1 MLFYTYIPI
10 YSRLQGG
17 TDVNV
22 MLFIRYLFDFSI
34 FFPTALLCIAP
45 VRDHL
50 KSPKRSPL
58 IALGVVAVCWL
69 AFSVIGAAFG
79 INSNMLLWWEMLLAF
94 CLYRRAL
101 RDSFSFGQPAFAFT
115 TSTMVISMCRML
127 AVVINARA
135 ELNNPDNVYLLSTS
149 MLSLGLSAAL
159 SALYY
164 STTVSWIRWL
174 LNQFDE
180 ERLWRTVWVWPMAL
194 TALFIFIL
202 PQDPA
207 TVLVNR
213 MQKISVLVILA
224 SFISV
229 FLQLYQYYRIAREC
243 TLNLHLTQ
251 ENQMLAVESRR
262 YTELRTY
269 MEQTRHL
276 RHDFRQHMR
285 VISGLTESGNLD
297 ALKVYLRQYESEI
310 GDAPTLLCSNPAVDA
325 IAGYYAL
332 WAANKQIPIHWSLNL
347 PDQLPLPEADLCML
361 LGNLL
366 ENALL
371 ASESLPPEQRD
382 VSVVCQML
390 SPAML
395 GLIVENRYDGV
406 LKRHGDTLYSTRHSG
421 CGTGLISVKSAVRKY
436 NGQLTL
442 DTENQ
447 TFRVHILLNL

>member
-1 MLFYTYIPI
+1 MLCF
-10 YSRLQGG
+10 
-17 TDVNV
+17 
-22 MLFIRYLFDFSI
+22 
-34 FFPTALLCIAP
+34 AP

-50 KSPKRSPL
+50 KFSKHFIPMV
-58 IALGVVAVCWL
+58 LGVAAVFWL
-69 AFSVIGAAFG
+69 AFSLFGAVLGA
-79 INSNMLLWWEMLLAF
+79 NSNALLWWAMLLAF
-94 CLYRRAL
+94 CLYQRAL
-101 RDSFSFGQPAFAFT
+101 GFSFSLGRSAFAFT
-115 TSTMVISMCRML
+115 ASTMVISMCRML

-135 ELNNPDNVYLLSTS
+135 ELNNSENVYLFSTS
-149 MLSLGLSAAL
+149 ALSLGLSAVL
-159 SALYY
+159 SVLYV

-180 ERLWRTVWVWPMAL
+180 ERLWRTVWIWPMAL

-207 TVLVNR
+207 TILVNR
-213 MQKISVLVILA
+213 MQKISILVILA

-276 RHDFRQHMR
+276 RHDFRQHLR

-297 ALKVYLRQYESEI
+297 ALKTYLHQYESEI
-310 GDAPTLLCSNPAVDA
+310 GDAPALLCSNPAVDA

-332 WAANKQIPIHWSLNL
+332 WASQKQIPIHWNLNL
-347 PDQLPLPEADLCML
+347 PDQLPLPESDLCML
-361 LGNLL
+361 MGNLL

-371 ASESLPPEQRD
+371 ASESLPPEERD

-395 GLIVENRYDGV
+395 GLIVENRYDGT

-421 CGTGLISVKSAVRKY
+421 CGMGLISVKSAVRKY
-436 NGQLTL
+436 NGQLTMS
-442 DTENQ
+442 TENK

>member
-1 MLFYTYIPI
+1 MNILLFA
-10 YSRLQGG
+10 
-17 TDVNV
+17 
-22 MLFIRYLFDFSI
+22 RYLVDFSI
-34 FFPTALLCIAP
+34 FFPVALLCIAP
-45 VRDHL
+45 VRSHM
-50 KSPKRSPL
+50 KFPKRSPL
-58 IALGVVAVCWL
+58 IVLGIAAVFWL
-69 AFSVIGAAFG
+69 AFSLFGAVLGA
-79 INSNMLLWWEMLLAF
+79 NSNALLWWAMLLAF
-94 CLYRRAL
+94 CLYQRAL
-101 RDSFSFGQPAFAFT
+101 GFSFSLGRSAFAFT
-115 TSTMVISMCRML
+115 ASTMVISMCRML

-135 ELNNPDNVYLLSTS
+135 ELNNSENVYLFSTS
-149 MLSLGLSAAL
+149 ALSLGLSAVL
-159 SALYY
+159 SVLYV
-164 STTVSWIRWL
+164 STTVPWIRWL

-180 ERLWRTVWVWPMAL
+180 ERLWRTVWIWPMAL

-207 TVLVNR
+207 TILVNR
-213 MQKISVLVILA
+213 MQKISILVILA

-276 RHDFRQHMR
+276 RHDFRQHLR

-297 ALKVYLRQYESEI
+297 ALKTYLHQYESEI
-310 GDAPTLLCSNPAVDA
+310 GDAPALLCSNPAVDA

-332 WAANKQIPIHWSLNL
+332 WASQKQIPIHWNLNL
-347 PDQLPLPEADLCML
+347 PDQLSLPEADLCML
-361 LGNLL
+361 MGNLL

-371 ASESLPPEQRD
+371 ASENLPPEERD

-395 GLIVENRYDGV
+395 GLIVENRYDGT

-421 CGTGLISVKSAVRKY
+421 CGMGLISVKSAVRKY
-436 NGQLTL
+436 NGQLTMS
-442 DTENQ
+442 TENK

>member
-1 MLFYTYIPI
+1 MKF
-10 YSRLQGG
+10 
-17 TDVNV
+17 
-22 MLFIRYLFDFSI
+22 
-34 FFPTALLCIAP
+34 
-45 VRDHL
+45 
-50 KSPKRSPL
+50 PKRSPL
-58 IALGVVAVCWL
+58 IVLGIAAVFWL
-69 AFSVIGAAFG
+69 GFSLFGAVLGA
-79 INSNMLLWWEMLLAF
+79 NSNALLWWAMLLAF
-94 CLYRRAL
+94 CLYQRAL
-101 RDSFSFGQPAFAFT
+101 GFSFSLGRSAFAFT
-115 TSTMVISMCRML
+115 ASTMVISMCRML

-135 ELNNPDNVYLLSTS
+135 ELNNSENVYLFSTS
-149 MLSLGLSAAL
+149 ALSLGLSAVL
-159 SALYY
+159 SVLYV
-164 STTVSWIRWL
+164 STTVPWIRWL

-180 ERLWRTVWVWPMAL
+180 ERLWRTVWIWPMAL

-207 TVLVNR
+207 TILVNR
-213 MQKISVLVILA
+213 MQKISILVILA

-276 RHDFRQHMR
+276 RHDFRQHLR

-297 ALKVYLRQYESEI
+297 ALKTYLHQYESEI
-310 GDAPTLLCSNPAVDA
+310 GDAPALLCSNPAVDA

-332 WAANKQIPIHWSLNL
+332 WASQKQIPIHWNLNL
-347 PDQLPLPEADLCML
+347 PDQLSLPEADLCML
-361 LGNLL
+361 MGNLL

-371 ASESLPPEQRD
+371 ASENLPPEERD

-395 GLIVENRYDGV
+395 GLIVENRYDST

-421 CGTGLISVKSAVRKY
+421 CGMGLISVKSAVRKY
-436 NGQLTL
+436 NGQLTMS
-442 DTENQ
+442 TENK

>member
-1 MLFYTYIPI
+1 MNILLFA
-10 YSRLQGG
+10 
-17 TDVNV
+17 
-22 MLFIRYLFDFSI
+22 RYLADFSI
-34 FFPTALLCIAP
+34 FFPVALLCIAS
-45 VRDHL
+45 VRSHM
-50 KSPKRSPL
+50 KFPKRSPL
-58 IALGVVAVCWL
+58 IVLGIAAVFWL
-69 AFSVIGAAFG
+69 AFSLFGAVLGA
-79 INSNMLLWWEMLLAF
+79 NSNALLWWAMLLAF
-94 CLYRRAL
+94 CLYQRAL
-101 RDSFSFGQPAFAFT
+101 GSSFSLGRSAFAFT
-115 TSTMVISMCRML
+115 ASTMVISMCRML

-135 ELNNPDNVYLLSTS
+135 ELNNSENAYLFSTS
-149 MLSLGLSAAL
+149 ALSLGLSAVL
-159 SALYY
+159 SVLYV
-164 STTVSWIRWL
+164 STTVPWIRWL

-180 ERLWRTVWVWPMAL
+180 ERLWRTVWIWPMAL

-207 TVLVNR
+207 TILVNR
-213 MQKISVLVILA
+213 MQKISILVILA

-262 YTELRTY
+262 YAELRTY

-276 RHDFRQHMR
+276 RHDFRQHLH

-297 ALKVYLRQYESEI
+297 ALKTYLHQYESEI
-310 GDAPTLLCSNPAVDA
+310 GDAPALLCSNPAVDA

-332 WAANKQIPIHWSLNL
+332 WASQKQIPIHWNLNL
-347 PDQLPLPEADLCML
+347 PDQLPLPESDLCML
-361 LGNLL
+361 MGNLL

-371 ASESLPPEQRD
+371 ASENLPPEERD

-395 GLIVENRYDGV
+395 GLIVENRYDGT

-421 CGTGLISVKSAVRKY
+421 CRTGLISVKSAVRKY
-436 NGQLTL
+436 NGQLTMS
-442 DTENQ
+442 TENK

>member
-1 MLFYTYIPI
+1 MLCF
-10 YSRLQGG
+10 
-17 TDVNV
+17 
-22 MLFIRYLFDFSI
+22 
-34 FFPTALLCIAP
+34 AP

-50 KSPKRSPL
+50 KFSKHFIPMVLS
-58 IALGVVAVCWL
+58 VAAVFWL
-69 AFSVIGAAFG
+69 AFSLFGAVLGA
-79 INSNMLLWWEMLLAF
+79 NSNALLWWAMLLAF
-94 CLYRRAL
+94 CLYQRAL
-101 RDSFSFGQPAFAFT
+101 GFSFSLGRSAFAFT
-115 TSTMVISMCRML
+115 ASTMVISMCCML

-135 ELNNPDNVYLLSTS
+135 ELNNSENVYLFSTS
-149 MLSLGLSAAL
+149 ALSLGLSAVL
-159 SALYY
+159 SVLYV
-164 STTVSWIRWL
+164 STTVPWIRWL

-180 ERLWRTVWVWPMAL
+180 ERLWRTVWIWPMAL

-207 TVLVNR
+207 TILVNR
-213 MQKISVLVILA
+213 MQKISILVILA

-262 YTELRTY
+262 YAELRTY

-276 RHDFRQHMR
+276 RHDFRQHLR

-297 ALKVYLRQYESEI
+297 ALKTYLHQYESEI
-310 GDAPTLLCSNPAVDA
+310 GDAPALLCSNPAVDA

-332 WAANKQIPIHWSLNL
+332 WASQKQIPIHWNLNL
-347 PDQLPLPEADLCML
+347 PDQLSLPEADLCML
-361 LGNLL
+361 MGNLL

-371 ASESLPPEQRD
+371 ASENLPPEERD

-395 GLIVENRYDGV
+395 GLIVENRYDGT

-421 CGTGLISVKSAVRKY
+421 CGMGLISVKSAVRKY
-436 NGQLTL
+436 NGQLTMS
-442 DTENQ
+442 TENK

>member
-1 MLFYTYIPI
+1 MNILLFA
-10 YSRLQGG
+10 
-17 TDVNV
+17 
-22 MLFIRYLFDFSI
+22 RYLADFSI
-34 FFPTALLCIAP
+34 FFPVALLCIAP
-45 VRDHL
+45 VRSHM
-50 KSPKRSPL
+50 KFPKRSPL
-58 IALGVVAVCWL
+58 IVLGIAAVFWL
-69 AFSVIGAAFG
+69 AFSLFGAVLGA
-79 INSNMLLWWEMLLAF
+79 NSNALLWWAMLLAF

-101 RDSFSFGQPAFAFT
+101 GSSFSLGRSAFAFT
-115 TSTMVISMCRML
+115 ASTMVLSMCRML

-135 ELNNPDNVYLLSTS
+135 ELNNSENVYLFSTS
-149 MLSLGLSAAL
+149 ALSLGLSAVL
-159 SALYY
+159 SVLYV
-164 STTVSWIRWL
+164 STTVPWIRWL

-180 ERLWRTVWVWPMAL
+180 ERLWRTVWIWPMAL

-207 TVLVNR
+207 TILVNR
-213 MQKISVLVILA
+213 MQKISILVILA

-276 RHDFRQHMR
+276 RHDFRQHLR

-297 ALKVYLRQYESEI
+297 ALKTYLHQYESEI
-310 GDAPTLLCSNPAVDA
+310 GDAPALLCSNPAVDA

-332 WAANKQIPIHWSLNL
+332 WASQKQIPIHWNLNL
-347 PDQLPLPEADLCML
+347 PDQLSLPEADLCML
-361 LGNLL
+361 MGNLL

-371 ASESLPPEQRD
+371 ASENLPPEERD

-395 GLIVENRYDGV
+395 GLIVENRYDGT

-421 CGTGLISVKSAVRKY
+421 CGMGLISVKSAVRKY
-436 NGQLTL
+436 NGQLTMS
-442 DTENQ
+442 TENK

>member
-1 MLFYTYIPI
+1 MLCF
-10 YSRLQGG
+10 
-17 TDVNV
+17 
-22 MLFIRYLFDFSI
+22 
-34 FFPTALLCIAP
+34 AP

-50 KSPKRSPL
+50 KFSKHFIPMVLS
-58 IALGVVAVCWL
+58 VAAVFWL
-69 AFSVIGAAFG
+69 AFSLFGAVLGA
-79 INSNMLLWWEMLLAF
+79 NSNALLWWAMLLAF
-94 CLYRRAL
+94 CLYQRAL
-101 RDSFSFGQPAFAFT
+101 GFSFSLGRSAFAFT
-115 TSTMVISMCRML
+115 ASTMVISMCRML

-135 ELNNPDNVYLLSTS
+135 ELNNSENVYLFSTS
-149 MLSLGLSAAL
+149 ALSLGLSAVL
-159 SALYY
+159 SVLYV
-164 STTVSWIRWL
+164 STTVPWIRWL

-180 ERLWRTVWVWPMAL
+180 ERLWRTVWIWPMAL

-207 TVLVNR
+207 TILVNR
-213 MQKISVLVILA
+213 MQKISILVILA

-262 YTELRTY
+262 YAELRTY

-276 RHDFRQHMR
+276 RHDFRQHLR

-297 ALKVYLRQYESEI
+297 ALKTYLHQYESEI
-310 GDAPTLLCSNPAVDA
+310 GDAPALLCSNPAVDA

-332 WAANKQIPIHWSLNL
+332 WASQKQIPIHWNLNL
-347 PDQLPLPEADLCML
+347 PDQLSLPEADLCML
-361 LGNLL
+361 MGNLL

-371 ASESLPPEQRD
+371 ASENLPPEERD

-395 GLIVENRYDGV
+395 GLIVENRYDGT

-421 CGTGLISVKSAVRKY
+421 CGMGLISVKSAVRKY
-436 NGQLTL
+436 NGQLTMS
-442 DTENQ
+442 TENK

>member
-1 MLFYTYIPI
+1 MNILLFA
-10 YSRLQGG
+10 
-17 TDVNV
+17 
-22 MLFIRYLFDFSI
+22 RYLADFSI
-34 FFPTALLCIAP
+34 FFPVALLCIAP
-45 VRDHL
+45 VRSHM
-50 KSPKRSPL
+50 KFPKRSPL
-58 IALGVVAVCWL
+58 IVLGIAAVFWL
-69 AFSVIGAAFG
+69 AFSLFGAVLGA
-79 INSNMLLWWEMLLAF
+79 NSNALLWWAMLLAF
-94 CLYRRAL
+94 CLYRRVL
-101 RDSFSFGQPAFAFT
+101 SSSFFLGRSAFAFT

-135 ELNNPDNVYLLSTS
+135 ELNNPENVYLFSTS
-149 MLSLGLSAAL
+149 ALSLGLSAVL
-159 SALYY
+159 SVLYV
-164 STTVSWIRWL
+164 STTVPWIRWL

-180 ERLWRTVWVWPMAL
+180 ERLWRTVWIWPMAL

-207 TVLVNR
+207 TILVNR

-262 YTELRTY
+262 YAELRTY

-276 RHDFRQHMR
+276 RHDFRQHLR

-297 ALKVYLRQYESEI
+297 ALKTYLHQYESEI
-310 GDAPTLLCSNPAVDA
+310 GDAPALLCSNLAVDA

-332 WAANKQIPIHWSLNL
+332 WASQKQIPIHWNLNL
-347 PDQLPLPEADLCML
+347 PDQLPMPEADLCMMM
-361 LGNLL
+361 GNLL

-371 ASESLPPEQRD
+371 ASERLPPEERD

-395 GLIVENRYDGV
+395 GLIVENRYDGT

-436 NGQLTL
+436 NGQLTMS
-442 DTENQ
+442 TENK

>member
-1 MLFYTYIPI
+1 MLCF
-10 YSRLQGG
+10 
-17 TDVNV
+17 
-22 MLFIRYLFDFSI
+22 
-34 FFPTALLCIAP
+34 AP

-50 KSPKRSPL
+50 KFSKHFIPMV
-58 IALGVVAVCWL
+58 LGVAAVFWL
-69 AFSVIGAAFG
+69 AFSLFGAVLGA
-79 INSNMLLWWEMLLAF
+79 NSNALLWWAMLLAF
-94 CLYRRAL
+94 CLYQRAL
-101 RDSFSFGQPAFAFT
+101 GFSFSLSRSAFAFT

-135 ELNNPDNVYLLSTS
+135 ELNNSENVYLFSTS
-149 MLSLGLSAAL
+149 ALSLGLSAVL
-159 SALYY
+159 SVLYV

-180 ERLWRTVWVWPMAL
+180 ERLWRTVWIWPMAL

-207 TVLVNR
+207 TILVNR
-213 MQKISVLVILA
+213 MQKISILVILA

-262 YTELRTY
+262 YAELRTY

-276 RHDFRQHMR
+276 RHDFRQHLR

-297 ALKVYLRQYESEI
+297 ALKTYLHQYESEI
-310 GDAPTLLCSNPAVDA
+310 GDAPALLCSNPAVDA

-332 WAANKQIPIHWSLNL
+332 WASQKQIPIHWNLNL
-347 PDQLPLPEADLCML
+347 PDQLSLPEADLCML
-361 LGNLL
+361 MGNLL

-371 ASESLPPEQRD
+371 ASENLPPEERD

-395 GLIVENRYDGV
+395 GLIVENRYDGT

-421 CGTGLISVKSAVRKY
+421 CGMGLISVKSAVRKY
-436 NGQLTL
+436 NGQLTMS
-442 DTENQ
+442 TENK

>member
-1 MLFYTYIPI
+1 MLCF
-10 YSRLQGG
+10 
-17 TDVNV
+17 
-22 MLFIRYLFDFSI
+22 
-34 FFPTALLCIAP
+34 AP

-50 KSPKRSPL
+50 KFSKHFMPMVL
-58 IALGVVAVCWL
+58 GIAAVFWL
-69 AFSVIGAAFG
+69 AFSLFGAVLGA
-79 INSNMLLWWEMLLAF
+79 NSNALLWWAMLLAF
-94 CLYRRAL
+94 CLYQRAL
-101 RDSFSFGQPAFAFT
+101 GFSFSLGRSAFAFT
-115 TSTMVISMCRML
+115 ASTMVISMCRML

-135 ELNNPDNVYLLSTS
+135 ELNNSENVYLFSTS
-149 MLSLGLSAAL
+149 ALSLGLSAVL
-159 SALYY
+159 SVLYV

-180 ERLWRTVWVWPMAL
+180 ERLWRTVWIWPMAL

-207 TVLVNR
+207 TILVNR
-213 MQKISVLVILA
+213 MQKISILVILA

-276 RHDFRQHMR
+276 RHDFRQHLH

-297 ALKVYLRQYESEI
+297 ALKTYLHQYESEI
-310 GDAPTLLCSNPAVDA
+310 GDAPALLCSNPAVDA

-332 WAANKQIPIHWSLNL
+332 WASQKQISIHWNLNL
-347 PDQLPLPEADLCML
+347 PDQLPLPESDLCML
-361 LGNLL
+361 MGNLL

-371 ASESLPPEQRD
+371 ASENLPPEERD

-395 GLIVENRYDGV
+395 GLIVENRYDGT
-406 LKRHGDTLYSTRHSG
+406 LKRHGDTLYSTRHAG

-436 NGQLTL
+436 NGQLTM
-442 DTENQ
+442 DTENRS
-447 TFRVHILLNL
+447 FRVHILLNL

>member
-1 MLFYTYIPI
+1 MNILLFAH
-10 YSRLQGG
+10 
-17 TDVNV
+17 
-22 MLFIRYLFDFSI
+22 YLADFSI
-34 FFPTALLCIAP
+34 FFPVALLCLAP
-45 VRDHL
+45 VRSHM
-50 KSPKRSPL
+50 KFPKRSPL
-58 IALGVVAVCWL
+58 IALGIAAVFWL
-69 AFSVIGAAFG
+69 AFSLFGAVLGA
-79 INSNMLLWWEMLLAF
+79 NSNALLCWAMLLAF
-94 CLYRRAL
+94 LLYRCAL
-101 RDSFSFGQPAFAFT
+101 SSSFSFGRPAFAFT

-135 ELNNPDNVYLLSTS
+135 ELNNSENVYLFSTS
-149 MLSLGLSAAL
+149 ALSLGLSAVL
-159 SALYY
+159 SVLYV
-164 STTVSWIRWL
+164 STTVPWIRWL

-180 ERLWRTVWVWPMAL
+180 ERLWRTVWIWPMAL

-207 TVLVNR
+207 TILVNR

-262 YTELRTY
+262 YAELRTY

-276 RHDFRQHMR
+276 RHDFRQHLR

-297 ALKVYLRQYESEI
+297 ALKTYLHQYESEI
-310 GDAPTLLCSNPAVDA
+310 GDAPALLCSNPAVDA

-332 WAANKQIPIHWSLNL
+332 WASQKQIPIHWNLNL
-347 PDQLPLPEADLCML
+347 PDQLPLPESDLCML
-361 LGNLL
+361 MGNLL

-371 ASESLPPEQRD
+371 ASENLPPEERD

-395 GLIVENRYDGV
+395 GLIVENRYDGT
-406 LKRHGDTLYSTRHSG
+406 LKRHGDALYSTRHSG

-436 NGQLTL
+436 NGQLTMS
-442 DTENQ
+442 TENK

>member
-1 MLFYTYIPI
+1 MNILLFA
-10 YSRLQGG
+10 
-17 TDVNV
+17 
-22 MLFIRYLFDFSI
+22 RYLADFSI
-34 FFPTALLCIAP
+34 FFPVALLCIAP
-45 VRDHL
+45 VRSHM

-58 IALGVVAVCWL
+58 IALGIAAVFWL
-69 AFSVIGAAFG
+69 AFSLFGAVLGA
-79 INSNMLLWWEMLLAF
+79 NSNTLIWWAMLLAF
-94 CLYRRAL
+94 CLYRRVL
-101 RDSFSFGQPAFAFT
+101 SSSFSLGRSAFAFT

-135 ELNNPDNVYLLSTS
+135 ELNNPENVYLFSTS
-149 MLSLGLSAAL
+149 ALSLGLSAVL
-159 SALYY
+159 SVLYV
-164 STTVSWIRWL
+164 STTVPWIRWL

-180 ERLWRTVWVWPMAL
+180 ERLWRTVWIWPMAL

-202 PQDPA
+202 P
-207 TVLVNR
+207 
-213 MQKISVLVILA
+213 QKISVLVILA

-276 RHDFRQHMR
+276 RHDFRQHLR

-297 ALKVYLRQYESEI
+297 ALKTYLHQYESEI
-310 GDAPTLLCSNPAVDA
+310 GDAPALLCSNPAVDA

-332 WAANKQIPIHWSLNL
+332 WASQKQIPIHWNLNL
-347 PDQLPLPEADLCML
+347 PDQLPLPESDLCML
-361 LGNLL
+361 MGNLL

-371 ASESLPPEQRD
+371 ASENLPTEERD

-395 GLIVENRYDGV
+395 GLIVENRYDGT
-406 LKRHGDTLYSTRHSG
+406 LKRHGDALYSTRHSG

-436 NGQLTL
+436 NGQLTMS
-442 DTENQ
+442 TENK

>member
-1 MLFYTYIPI
+1 MNILLFA
-10 YSRLQGG
+10 
-17 TDVNV
+17 
-22 MLFIRYLFDFSI
+22 RYLADFSI
-34 FFPTALLCIAP
+34 FFPVALLCIAP
-45 VRDHL
+45 VRSHM
-50 KSPKRSPL
+50 KFPKRSPL
-58 IALGVVAVCWL
+58 IVLGIASVFWL
-69 AFSVIGAAFG
+69 AFSLFGAVLGA
-79 INSNMLLWWEMLLAF
+79 NSNALLWWAMLLAF

-101 RDSFSFGQPAFAFT
+101 GSSLSLGRSAFAFT

-135 ELNNPDNVYLLSTS
+135 ELNNSENVYLFSTS
-149 MLSLGLSAAL
+149 ALSLGLSAVL
-159 SALYY
+159 SVLYV
-164 STTVSWIRWL
+164 STTVPWIRWL

-180 ERLWRTVWVWPMAL
+180 ERLWRTVWIWPMAL

-207 TVLVNR
+207 TILVNR
-213 MQKISVLVILA
+213 MQKISILVILA

-262 YTELRTY
+262 YAELRTY

-276 RHDFRQHMR
+276 RHDFRQHLR

-297 ALKVYLRQYESEI
+297 ALKTYLHQYESEI
-310 GDAPTLLCSNPAVDA
+310 GDAPALLCSNPAVDA

-332 WAANKQIPIHWSLNL
+332 WASQKQIPIHWNLNL
-347 PDQLPLPEADLCML
+347 PDQLSLPEADLCML
-361 LGNLL
+361 MGNLL

-371 ASESLPPEQRD
+371 ASENLPPEERD

-395 GLIVENRYDGV
+395 GLIVENRYDGT

-421 CGTGLISVKSAVRKY
+421 CGMGLISVKSAVRKY
-436 NGQLTL
+436 NGQLTMS
-442 DTENQ
+442 TENK
-447 TFRVHILLNL
+447 TFRVHIVLNL